1 MRFYDRTPH
10 YHAQMPFVTKLTFES
25 GDRHLL
31 ESVVEEIKS
40 DAARKGVEHKGPHPQ
55 PPDDFRV
62 PQSKTLL
69 TDGESFDPW
78 HYTVYTRTVE
88 IVGHDEFARS
98 VAGRDLPDPVSVE
111 VEIDQQRGLGRG
123 NA

>member
-1 MRFYDRTPH
+1 
-10 YHAQMPFVTKLTFES
+10 MPFVTKLTFES

-31 ESVVEEIKS
+31 EEVVREIKA

-55 PPDDFRV
+55 PPDDIRV

-69 TDGESFDPW
+69 DTGGEFDAW
-78 HYTVYTRTVE
+78 NYTVYTRTIE

-98 VAGRDLPDPVSVE
+98 VAGRDLPAAISVE
-111 VEIDQQRGLGRG
+111 VEVEQRRG
-123 NA
+123 QGHGD